1 VLRGEAILIDR
12 SNPASPRPP
21 DLDRQSCLAAAPR
34 RARVVAAFITGAVLA
49 ATVWLVVH
57 PGGKGAAARGPAGG
71 GAAAFF
77 QDQARASAPLR
88 AIDAGAGVA
97 PASSAPRERRRQ
109 IIEANGG
116 PTSGRSVCV
125 RLCDGYF
132 FPVAPLT
139 GATDLASHQSACT
152 SACPD
157 APTALYVQ
165 PNGSDRI
172 EDAVSTSGAPY
183 TALPVALRSRTTF
196 DNTCVCHRSP
206 KPGYGVALLRDFTLR
221 KGDAV
226 MTPRGFMVFQGQKHP
241 PFARKDFVA
250 LTQAAMPSDDR
261 AALMAMQRASIP
273 HPPAGSKGSRIAS
286 GMANLTR

>member
-1 VLRGEAILIDR
+1 LIDR
-12 SNPASPRPP
+12 SNPVSPRSP
-21 DLDRQSCLAAAPR
+21 DVGRQSCSAAATR
-34 RARVVAAFITGAVLA
+34 RSRVLAAFIAGAVLA
-49 ATVWLVVH
+49 ATLWLVVH
-57 PGGKGAAARGPAGG
+57 PGGKGAAARGPAGS
-71 GAAAFF
+71 GASAFF
-77 QDQARASAPLR
+77 QDQARTSGPLR
-88 AIDAGAGVA
+88 AIDASAGVA
-97 PASSAPRERRRQ
+97 PASNAPREHRRR
-109 IIEANGG
+109 IIEANAG

-125 RLCDGYF
+125 RLCDGFF
-132 FPVAPLT
+132 FPVAPLN
-139 GATDLASHQSACT
+139 GASDLASHQSACT

-206 KPGYGVALLRDFTLR
+206 TPGYGVALLRDFTLR
-221 KGDAV
+221 RGDAV
-226 MTPRGFMVFQGQKHP
+226 MTPRGFMVFQGQTRL

-261 AALMAMQRASIP
+261 AALMAMQRASIA
-273 HPPAGSKGSRIAS
+273 HPPAGLKGSRLAS
-286 GMANLTR
+286 GTANLTR